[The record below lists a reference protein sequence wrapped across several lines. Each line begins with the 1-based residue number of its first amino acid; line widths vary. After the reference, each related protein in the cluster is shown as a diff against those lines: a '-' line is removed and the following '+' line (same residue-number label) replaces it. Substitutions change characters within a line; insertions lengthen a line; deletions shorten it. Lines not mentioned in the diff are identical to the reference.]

1 MSNPIT
7 EKYKCEESHRNDGLC
22 PMVIVNKILS
32 GKWKILILW
41 YLSSGDL
48 RFSELKKKLSNV
60 TQKMLTTQ
68 LRSLEE
74 DKLIYRKVYPVVPPK
89 VEYGLTEAGKNFIP
103 ILESMHSF
111 GEEYIKQSINNTIEE
126 GN

>member
-1 MSNPIT
+1 MENSFK
-7 EKYKCEESHRNDGLC
+7 EKYKCEEHHKNSGLC

-41 YLSSGDL
+41 YLSSGNL
-48 RFSELKKKLSNV
+48 RFSELKSKLSNV
-60 TQKMLTTQ
+60 THKMLTAQ

-74 DKLIYRKVYPVVPPK
+74 DKLIFRKVYPVVPPK

-103 ILESMHSF
+103 ILEAMHSF
-111 GEEYIKQSINNTIEE
+111 GQEYMDKSI
-126 GN
+126 